1 MAGTFSSPPERESSG
16 ASKQYPLS
24 KIAAYFS
31 FGRAGS
37 FSGKKQRGENVARE
51 VAITVGQNV
60 RVPAVLPIYR
70 CKAITIDHVGT
81 EPIALSHFL
90 VKFASFGEFSSF
102 LF

>member
-1 MAGTFSSPPERESSG
+1 MASTFSSPPESESSG

-37 FSGKKQRGENVARE
+37 FSGKKQRGENVARG
-51 VAITVGQNV
+51 VAITWTNV

-70 CKAITIDHVGT
+70 CKPNYD
-81 EPIALSHFL
+81 
-90 VKFASFGEFSSF
+90 
-102 LF
+102 

>member
-1 MAGTFSSPPERESSG
+1 MASTFSSPPERESSG

-51 VAITVGQNV
+51 VAITVGQTCAYQLSCLFTV
-60 RVPAVLPIYR
+60 VKQLRLITSVLSQLR
-70 CKAITIDHVGT
+70 
-81 EPIALSHFL
+81 SHTFW
-90 VKFASFGEFSSF
+90 
-102 LF
+102 